1 MKSVKQPRCVI
12 GIKGQTPN
20 PNYPID
26 IWFDS
31 LKSVANV
38 LSKENQQLLKVISE
52 QEPQSVTELAALTG
66 RAVSNVSRTL
76 KTMGKYNLV
85 EMQSTKT
92 MLSTKVIHQE
102 FLVVVNN
109 ER

>member
-1 MKSVKQPRCVI
+1 MINVKQPRCLI
-12 GIKGQTPN
+12 GIKGQMSDPD
-20 PNYPID
+20 YSVD

-31 LKSVANV
+31 LKSAASV
-38 LSKENQQLLKVISE
+38 LSKENQQLLKAIAK

-66 RAVSNVSRTL
+66 RAVSNVSRIL
-76 KTMGKYNLV
+76 KTLGKYNLV

-92 MLSTKVIHQE
+92 TLSPKTIHQE
-102 FLVVVNN
+102 FLVVINN